1 MIGREK
7 EKKILNETLTSNR
20 AEMVAVYGRRRIGK
34 TYLIEQFYK
43 EKNIKTIS
51 LIGQSGANMQTQL
64 SNAKSR
70 LLEQHGLDLS
80 LAKNWTDVFEAIK
93 VYHMSQDKEQSFVF
107 FIDELPWIAT
117 ARSGFIGALSYSWNS
132 YFEKHSNVTFIL
144 CGSAASWMVKKVIE
158 EKGGLHQRITRQI
171 PLYPF
176 TLQESEVYLNTL
188 GFHYLSRKEI
198 IDLYIVLG
206 GVAQYLSFL
215 NPKQSVCENINRL
228 CFTVGGEL
236 QREFQTLFI
245 ALFGRNGIHQKVVK
259 LLGSVKKRLFS
270 VEEISKKFTLK
281 TEQLYVTLDELEMAG
296 FISKYNMYGRKKRD
310 ARYALTDSFSAFHL
324 KWIEAL
330 SQSELLE
337 NENYWQYVNS
347 SQSWISWS
355 GNSFESI
362 CHKHI
367 LQIKKALG
375 IAGVHTQTYY
385 WSEAGTGSKKG
396 TEIDMLIQ
404 RADKTVMVIE
414 IKYHNQPFSISKSY
428 AEILKHKVETFRV
441 SDKSRNSLMLVMLTT
456 YGVKKNNYST
466 MLNDD
471 ITMDILF
478 EK

>member
-1 MIGREK
+1 
-7 EKKILNETLTSNR
+7 
-20 AEMVAVYGRRRIGK
+20 
-34 TYLIEQFYK
+34 
-43 EKNIKTIS
+43 
-51 LIGQSGANMQTQL
+51 
-64 SNAKSR
+64 
-70 LLEQHGLDLS
+70 
-80 LAKNWTDVFEAIK
+80 
-93 VYHMSQDKEQSFVF
+93 
-107 FIDELPWIAT
+107 
-117 ARSGFIGALSYSWNS
+117 
-132 YFEKHSNVTFIL
+132 
-144 CGSAASWMVKKVIE
+144 MVKKVIE

-176 TLQESEVYLNTL
+176 TLQESELYLKAL

-215 NPKQSVCENINRL
+215 NPKKSVSENINRL
-228 CFTVGGEL
+228 CFTVGGQL

-245 ALFGRNGIHQKVVK
+245 ALFGRNGIHQQVVK
-259 LLGSVKKRLFS
+259 QLGSVKKRLFS
-270 VEEISKKFTLK
+270 VEEISKKFKLK
-281 TEQLYVTLDELEMAG
+281 IEQLYITLDELEMAG

-375 IAGVHTQTYY
+375 ISGVHTQTYY
-385 WSEAGTGSKKG
+385 WSDLGTENKKG

-428 AEILKHKVETFRV
+428 AENLKHKVESFREN
-441 SDKSRNSLMLVMLTT
+441 DKNRNSLMLVMLTT
-456 YGVKKNNYST
+456 YGVKKNNYSN
-466 MLNDD
+466 MINDD